1 MAIIEKLPVRAEGIQ
16 AFTSRIRPWAEA
28 DDDKPV
34 FMLNLV
40 RCSPIIFMPRSAR
53 GCNHGSECG
62 YTLFERKSSLRAL
75 QRLVLRTP
83 ETPSVAVPKQ
93 GSSNRC
99 RAKFCQ

>member
-34 FMLNLV
+34 FMLNLI
-40 RCSPIIFMPRSAR
+40 RCSPIIFMPRGAR

-62 YTLFERKSSLRAL
+62 YSS
-75 QRLVLRTP
+75 
-83 ETPSVAVPKQ
+83 
-93 GSSNRC
+93 
-99 RAKFCQ
+99 F